1 MAQFVNLN
9 PGSLRELHVG
19 NERLVSY
26 NVEMT
31 EVTGGT
37 FWKAYT
43 PAQIAGTEPFVLKG
57 GFLGNATASTDL
69 MQYYDPIDLSDKKL
83 RKLAKEIGPAWVRV
97 SGTWSTKTYYDFDG
111 HTNGVIPEGYNAIL
125 TREQWL
131 GVLDFCKDIG
141 AKLLI
146 SVADCE
152 GLHHAAAS
160 TARPSTRLSSS
171 TSPTCWP
178 CPAAPRATLPSSMS
192 AIRTSLSAGCMRIT
206 PTVPLSAPAPPK
218 VC

>member
-19 NERLVSY
+19 NKRLVSY

-111 HTNGVIPEGYNAIL
+111 HTNGVIPEGYSAIL

-131 GVLDFCKDIG
+131 GVLIS
-141 AKLLI
+141 AKT
-146 SVADCE
+146 SAQ
-152 GLHHAAAS
+152 S
-160 TARPSTRLSSS
+160 SLSRWLTVRVCTTP
-171 TSPTCWP
+171 TSPGT
-178 CPAAPRATLPSSMS
+178 PARQS
-192 AIRTSLSAGCMRIT
+192 RSL
-206 PTVPLSAPAPPK
+206 L
-218 VC
+218 

>member
-57 GFLGNATASTDL
+57 GFLGNALAEI
-69 MQYYDPIDLSDKKL
+69 DPTLFLARAEGFPVGSKEHILGDIKDFLQVFAL
-83 RKLAKEIGPAWVRV
+83 RLPVHVVLRAEERRIGVFRSFRHQFSPPSLRM
-97 SGTWSTKTYYDFDG
+97 
-111 HTNGVIPEGYNAIL
+111 
-125 TREQWL
+125 R
-131 GVLDFCKDIG
+131 
-141 AKLLI
+141 LI
-146 SVADCE
+146 SSD
-152 GLHHAAAS
+152 S
-160 TARPSTRLSSS
+160 TNACTRVRSCPELPLLYRRSTERTGQFFS
-171 TSPTCWP
+171 
-178 CPAAPRATLPSSMS
+178 S
-192 AIRTSLSAGCMRIT
+192 AIMWLTSARSK
-206 PTVPLSAPAPPK
+206 PQ
-218 VC
+218 

>member
-9 PGSLRELHVG
+9 PGSLRELHIG

-97 SGTWSTKTYYDFDG
+97 SGT
-111 HTNGVIPEGYNAIL
+111 
-125 TREQWL
+125 
-131 GVLDFCKDIG
+131 
-141 AKLLI
+141 
-146 SVADCE
+146 
-152 GLHHAAAS
+152 
-160 TARPSTRLSSS
+160 
-171 TSPTCWP
+171 
-178 CPAAPRATLPSSMS
+178 
-192 AIRTSLSAGCMRIT
+192 
-206 PTVPLSAPAPPK
+206 
-218 VC
+218 

>member
-69 MQYYDPIDLSDKKL
+69 MQYYDPIDLSDEKL

-111 HTNGVIPEGYNAIL
+111 HTNERRHPG
-125 TREQWL
+125 
-131 GVLDFCKDIG
+131 
-141 AKLLI
+141 
-146 SVADCE
+146 
-152 GLHHAAAS
+152 GLQRH
-160 TARPSTRLSSS
+160 PD
-171 TSPTCWP
+171 
-178 CPAAPRATLPSSMS
+178 PRAV
-192 AIRTSLSAGCMRIT
+192 ARCAGFLQGHRRK
-206 PTVPLSAPAPPK
+206 APHLGGRL
-218 VC
+218 

>member
-9 PGSLRELHVG
+9 PGSLRELHIG

-83 RKLAKEIGPAWVRV
+83 RKLAKEILEHAPALASRGIQITDAVPHETENAVRV
-97 SGTWSTKTYYDFDG
+97 MIVDCSEEAQPLLEQFLVEELGW
-111 HTNGVIPEGYNAIL
+111 N
-125 TREQWL
+125 REIEIQCEEPPREWL
-131 GVLDFCKDIG
+131 
-141 AKLLI
+141 
-146 SVADCE
+146 E
-152 GLHHAAAS
+152 
-160 TARPSTRLSSS
+160 
-171 TSPTCWP
+171 
-178 CPAAPRATLPSSMS
+178 
-192 AIRTSLSAGCMRIT
+192 
-206 PTVPLSAPAPPK
+206 
-218 VC
+218 

>member
-83 RKLAKEIGPAWVRV
+83 RKLAKEIGPAGCACLVPGPPRPI
-97 SGTWSTKTYYDFDG
+97 TT
-111 HTNGVIPEGYNAIL
+111 L
-125 TREQWL
+125 T
-131 GVLDFCKDIG
+131 
-141 AKLLI
+141 
-146 SVADCE
+146 
-152 GLHHAAAS
+152 
-160 TARPSTRLSSS
+160 
-171 TSPTCWP
+171 
-178 CPAAPRATLPSSMS
+178 
-192 AIRTSLSAGCMRIT
+192 AIRTASSRRATT
-206 PTVPLSAPAPPK
+206 PS
-218 VC
+218 

>member
-111 HTNGVIPEGYNAIL
+111 HTNGVIPEL
-125 TREQWL
+125 QRHP
-131 GVLDFCKDIG
+131 D
-141 AKLLI
+141 
-146 SVADCE
+146 
-152 GLHHAAAS
+152 
-160 TARPSTRLSSS
+160 
-171 TSPTCWP
+171 
-178 CPAAPRATLPSSMS
+178 PRAV
-192 AIRTSLSAGCMRIT
+192 ARCAGFLQGHRRK
-206 PTVPLSAPAPPK
+206 APDLGGGL
-218 VC
+218 